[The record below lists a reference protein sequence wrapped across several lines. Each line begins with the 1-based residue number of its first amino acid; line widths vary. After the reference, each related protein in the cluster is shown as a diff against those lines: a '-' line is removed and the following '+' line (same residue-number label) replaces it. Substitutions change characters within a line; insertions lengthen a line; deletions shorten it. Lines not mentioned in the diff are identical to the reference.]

1 MVWLD
6 HSANIGEGLGMT
18 TCRICGDEV
27 REGEDV
33 VLIDDESVHAGCVE
47 APTARR
53 VGAWAAFGSRGQM
66 AMGDVQRD
74 NPV

>member
-1 MVWLD
+1 M
-6 HSANIGEGLGMT
+6 A
-18 TCRICGDEV
+18 TCRICRDEV

-33 VLIDDESVHAGCVE
+33 VLIDDEAVHTGCVE
-47 APTARR
+47 APTGRKPRR

>member
-1 MVWLD
+1 
-6 HSANIGEGLGMT
+6 MT

-33 VLIDDESVHAGCVE
+33 VLIDDEAIHAGCVE
-47 APTARR
+47 APTGPKPRR

-66 AMGDVQRD
+66 AMGDVLRD

>member
-1 MVWLD
+1 M
-6 HSANIGEGLGMT
+6 AA
-18 TCRICGDEV
+18 CRICGDEV

-33 VLIDDESVHAGCVE
+33 VLIDDEAVHTGCAE
-47 APTARR
+47 APTERKLRR
-53 VGAWAAFGSRGQM
+53 ASAWAAFGSRGQM

>member
-1 MVWLD
+1 
-6 HSANIGEGLGMT
+6 MT

-27 REGEDV
+27 PAGEDV
-33 VLIDDESVHAGCVE
+33 VLIDDKAVHAGCVR
-47 APTARR
+47 APKVRKSRR
-53 VGAWAAFGSRGQM
+53 VGAWAAFGSPGQM

>member
-1 MVWLD
+1 M
-6 HSANIGEGLGMT
+6 A

-27 REGEDV
+27 REGDDLVLVDDV
-33 VLIDDESVHAGCVE
+33 AVHRGCVE
-47 APTARR
+47 APATRMPRR
-53 VGAWAAFGSRGQM
+53 TGAWAAFGSRGQM